1 MSTLTTSLCSQ
12 AAMEQPPFI
21 LFKLVIDGIFKPF
34 VSGWLGLVLALVVY
48 SGTFFSAI
56 ATGLL
61 FAVVGWMVAP
71 IAFLLGAILGGGGAF
86 LALSVLTVIV
96 SDHFMHDYLGKI
108 RDLNDERF
116 GIDTHQVEGV
126 LSTLDKI
133 CTPMFATN
141 PSATPT
147 AKKVV

>member
-1 MSTLTTSLCSQ
+1 
-12 AAMEQPPFI
+12 MEQPPFI
-21 LFKLVIDGIFKPF
+21 LFKLVIDGIFKPS

-48 SGTFFSAI
+48 SGTFVSAI

-61 FAVVGWMVAP
+61 FAIVGWMVAP
-71 IAFLLGAILGGGGAF
+71 IAILLGAILGGGGAF

-108 RDLNDERF
+108 RDLHVERF
-116 GIDTHQVEGV
+116 GIDTHEVKGA
-126 LSTLDKI
+126 LGTLDKI

-141 PSATPT
+141 PSTPT